1 MISLIDIKDIENRI
15 LIALDTIR
23 VYLKED
29 EGDIEFVRFEPD
41 TNIAEVRFKGR
52 CKDCPLVIMTLR
64 AGVERYLI
72 KAVPEIDRVE
82 AV

>member
-1 MISLIDIKDIENRI
+1 MITMLDIDDIEKRI
-15 LIALDTIR
+15 QIALETIR

-29 EGDIEFVRFEPD
+29 EGDIEFVRFEAD

-72 KAVPEIDRVE
+72 KAVPEIERVE